1 MAGSTDRVLVVTKKL
16 TLCIVTEPMRDA
28 LLSIFLYVYPVLL
41 RLITC

>member
-28 LLSIFLYVYPVLL
+28 LLSIFYVY
-41 RLITC
+41 RYDLIIC